1 MTLAALVISIA
12 AALAAVSVASGFTSR
27 RLWPVRRRTLVRVH
41 VERTDAGDGA
51 WGRDGTIEGILIGR
65 FAGHYVLTR
74 ARWLDAEDAST
85 TLAGDVE
92 IPEARVLFL
101 QRLGGDA

>member
-1 MTLAALVISIA
+1 MTLAALLISIA
-12 AALAAVSVASGFTSR
+12 AVLTAAAVASGFTPR
-27 RLWPVRRRTLVRVH
+27 RLWPARRRVLVRVH
-41 VERTDAGDGA
+41 VERTDPGDGS

-74 ARWLDAEDAST
+74 ARWIEAEDAST

-92 IPEARVLFL
+92 IPESRVLFI